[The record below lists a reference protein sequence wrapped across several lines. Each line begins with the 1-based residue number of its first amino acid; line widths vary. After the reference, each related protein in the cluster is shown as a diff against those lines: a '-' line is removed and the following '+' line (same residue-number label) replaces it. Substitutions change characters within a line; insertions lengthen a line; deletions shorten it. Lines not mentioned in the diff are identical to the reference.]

1 MCKLEDSGKVV
12 HFQQKALGTTHL
24 DYDATSKAACQ
35 AWIWSCW
42 EVPNWWVS
50 WSQRLTLLYKP
61 DSINPINYD
70 SYTIYKPI

>member
-35 AWIWSCW
+35 A
-42 EVPNWWVS
+42 
-50 WSQRLTLLYKP
+50 
-61 DSINPINYD
+61 
-70 SYTIYKPI
+70 